1 MRLIGFFT
9 IALALAFGLLAS
21 QPAERALAAFHC
33 MRIHAVMAGLNGN
46 GNVQYVELRMNL
58 SGQNLVGGHEIE
70 FYDGSGVLKAT
81 FTFPSHVANG
91 ATGDSILI
99 GTAEFD
105 AIANGGGADFVFSQ
119 ANTVAANGGDPLHPV
134 QGPDGLVHFAPGH
147 ANCVFSGNPGEVD
160 SVAYGSATAYFG
172 SAAPAL
178 ADPSDDRALVLNNLN
193 LAPSDNSTE
202 YALAPVS
209 TTTSSVAIG
218 DLATDFDTPRNNGR
232 VVLEVQ
238 DTDGDGM
245 PDWFENLHPC
255 LDPNVPDAHLDPDG
269 DGLNNGLEFKFGTDP
284 CNEFDPDPHPN
295 YWCTTAPGSV
305 RTLYRSD
312 IGRSGTVV
320 VGDVTAGIANF
331 GLANAASLAAAR
343 SDVGCSGAVVVSD
356 ITTVIAHFGQSV
368 SP

>member
-1 MRLIGFFT
+1 MRLIASFT
-9 IALALAFGLLAS
+9 IAIALAFALLAS
-21 QPAERALAAFHC
+21 QPAERTFAVFHC

-46 GNVQYVELRMNL
+46 DQVQYVELRTNL
-58 SGQNLVGGHEIE
+58 SGQNLVGGHDIQ
-70 FYDGSGVLKAT
+70 FFDGAGVLKAT
-81 FTFPSHVANG
+81 FTFPSHVPNG

-105 AIANGGGADFVFSQ
+105 AIANGGGADFVFSE
-119 ANTVAANGGDPLHPV
+119 ANTVGANGGDPLHPV
-134 QGPDGLVHFAPGH
+134 QWPDGLVHFAPGH
-147 ANCVFSGNPGEVD
+147 ANCVFSGSPGEVD

-178 ADPSDDRALVLNNLN
+178 PDPSDDRALVLNNLN

-209 TTTSSVAIG
+209 TTTSSVPIG
-218 DLATDFDTPRNNGR
+218 DLPTDFNTPRNNGR

-255 LDPNVPDAHLDPDG
+255 LDPNVPDAHLDADG
-269 DGLNNGLEFKFGTDP
+269 DGLTNGLEFKFGTDP
-284 CNEFDPDPHPN
+284 CNEFDPDHDPN
-295 YWCTTAPGSV
+295 YWCTAPAGET
-305 RTLYRSD
+305 RDLYRSD
-312 IGRSGTVV
+312 IGRTGTVLLDDVLAV
-320 VGDVTAGIANF
+320 VGSF
-331 GLANAASLAAAR
+331 GASSSASLSEAR
-343 SDVGCSGAVVVSD
+343 ADVGCTGLVDLSD
-356 ITTVIAHFGQSV
+356 VLTVIGHFGQSV